1 MQTIDIEGVELGYVE
16 AGSGGTPI
24 VFVHGWSCDHTFFA
38 PQAQHFSESRRCV
51 SVDLRGHHGLD
62 APEASA
68 TIPTHAADVV
78 RLCEALGI
86 ERPVIAGHSMGGAI
100 ALEVAAR
107 KPTLPAALVLVDPAF
122 PVASEVIP
130 FMEAFVEELKS
141 PGYRTAARGFV
152 EQAMFMPSDDEV
164 LKGQIIETMLDTPQH
179 VMVSEMG
186 SVVEFCSRPAQTW
199 TLPVLNIVAGQPVSD
214 HESLGLSCTDLETT
228 STPGVGHFNQLL
240 APEVVNEAMET
251 FLARL

>member
-1 MQTIDIEGVELGYVE
+1 MQTIDIDGVELGYVE
-16 AGSGGTPI
+16 AGSGGPPI

-38 PQAQHFSESRRCV
+38 PQARHFSESRRCV

-62 APEASA
+62 APEGSA

-100 ALEVAAR
+100 ALEVAASN
-107 KPTLPAALVLVDPAF
+107 PTFPAALVLVDPAF
-122 PVASEVIP
+122 PVSSDVIP
-130 FMEAFVEELKS
+130 FMEAFVAELEA
-141 PGYRTAARGFV
+141 PGYRTAARDFV

-164 LKGQIIETMLDTPQH
+164 VKGQVLEAMLDTPQH
-179 VMVSEMG
+179 VMVSEMR
-186 SVVEFCSRPAQTW
+186 SVIEFSSRPAHSW

-214 HESLGLSCTDLETT
+214 HASLGLSCTDLETT

-240 APEVVNEAMET
+240 APDVVNEAMEV
-251 FLARL
+251 FFARR